1 MGLHLGEDREKEPV
15 KSEQVAVAVKRD
27 PSYECYGQGDSEK
40 KDVRGDSLKERH
52 GYLVG
57 PFFLSGGQQNLDGRC
72 DYARP

>member
-27 PSYECYGQGDSEK
+27 PSYECYGQGDSK
-40 KDVRGDSLKERH
+40 KIDVRGNSLKERH